1 MKAGDD
7 MNSRIDEWRTWQLA
21 QGLALRTVDE
31 RLNIVGRFA
40 ATVDDPATVDHV
52 PVVEWLA
59 TNGGSRRQWSTS
71 TKATYR
77 SALAAWFEWLVKME
91 YRPDDPMTKV
101 GAVRVP
107 AREARPVAD
116 EHLPRLLRARMHHT
130 TRVMIMLA
138 AYAGLR
144 VHEIAKLRGEDV
156 DPIART
162 LTVKGKGGKTVR
174 LPLADALVEVAGT
187 MPQRGW
193 WFPTH
198 SETGHILPSSV
209 SYVVSEVMKRVGVPG
224 TAHSLRHWFASTLV
238 DEDVDIRTVQELLRH
253 ASLQTTQIY
262 TRVSDER
269 RRTAV
274 DKLDMLR
281 ANRAP

>member
-1 MKAGDD
+1 MAG
-7 MNSRIDEWRTWQLA
+7 RIDEWRTWQLA

-31 RLNIVGRFA
+31 RVRSVTRFA
-40 ATVDDPATVDHV
+40 ATVDDVAAVDHA
-52 PVVEWLA
+52 PIVEWLA
-59 TNGGSRRQWSTS
+59 TNGGGARPWSAS

-77 SALAAWFEWLVKME
+77 SALAAFFEWLVRME
-91 YRPDDPMTKV
+91 YRADDPMVKV
-101 GAVRVP
+101 GSVRVP
-107 AREARPVAD
+107 AREARPVD
-116 EHLPRLLRARMHHT
+116 DVHLPNLLKTRMHHT

-144 VHEIAKLRGEDV
+144 VHEIAKVRGEDV
-156 DPIART
+156 DAAART

-174 LPLADALVEVAGT
+174 LPLAQQLVDVSAT

-198 SETGHILPSSV
+198 SEAGHILPSSV
-209 SYVVSEVMKRVGVPG
+209 SYVVSEVMKRAGVPG

-262 TRVSDER
+262 TRISDER
-269 RRTAV
+269 RRSAV
-274 DKLDMLR
+274 DRLDMLR
-281 ANRAP
+281 VERKDAA

>member
-1 MKAGDD
+1 M
-7 MNSRIDEWRTWQLA
+7 LA
-21 QGLALRTVDE
+21 QGLALRTVNE
-31 RLNIVGRFA
+31 RVRCVQRFA
-40 ATVDDPATVDHV
+40 ATTEDIATVTHT
-52 PVVEWLA
+52 PIVEWLA
-59 TNGGSRRQWSTS
+59 TNGGSARTWSPS

-77 SALAAWFEWLVKME
+77 SALAAFFDWLVRMA
-91 YRPDDPMTKV
+91 YRTDDPMVKV
-101 GAVRVP
+101 GSVRVP

-116 EHLPRLLRARMHHT
+116 EHLPRLLSTRMHHT
-130 TRVMIMLA
+130 TRVMIHLA

-156 DPIART
+156 DTVART
-162 LTVKGKGGKTVR
+162 LLVKGKGGKTVR
-174 LPLADALVEVAGT
+174 LPLAPALVDIAGT

-198 SETGHILPSSV
+198 SATGHILPSSV
-209 SYVVSEVMKRVGVPG
+209 SYVVSEAMKRAGVPG

-269 RRTAV
+269 RRSAV
-274 DKLDMLR
+274 DRLDMR
-281 ANRAP
+281 RSEREAA